1 MARKINFRSRVA
13 ESLEAGDAST
23 FQTLIKNRLTSKL
36 NEQKIDI
43 ISEIVSDKD
52 AESQIVNQLAATAS
66 SFGGN
71 DVVYDMGVMDISFD
85 NAEAVKHF
93 TEQLDGVEGVDY
105 YEINGPKISGSED
118 HTGATDLEYQGNR
131 EVYEVVIYLDL
142 DGVSLPTDVEG
153 YMGELENFE
162 EACKGKKKKV
172 VSEKACEPSDE
183 EDDESSDE
191 EDSENDEEDEE
202 DDETS
207 DEEDLENM
215 KESLDFTTIVDN
227 VALQEFLT
235 IKTAHWNQALKK
247 DVVATQKVCPPGRT
261 GADCKTVLTAQQK
274 MELRKR
280 MSMHLKKM
288 SKARR
293 SKMASHAHST
303 QAFIKQHNL
312 MSKSAAK
319 AKM

>member
-1 MARKINFRSRVA
+1 MARKINFRTRVA

-71 DVVYDMGVMDISFD
+71 DAVYDMGVMDICFD

-93 TEQLDGVEGVDY
+93 TEQLDGVDGVDY
-105 YEINGPKISGSED
+105 YEINGPEISGNND
-118 HTGATDLEYQGNR
+118 TGGSDLEYQGNK

-142 DGVSLPTDVEG
+142 DGVSLPSDVEG
-153 YMGELENFE
+153 YMGELENLE
-162 EACKGKKKKV
+162 KACQSKKKKV
-172 VSEKACEPSDE
+172 VSEKSC
-183 EDDESSDE
+183 DD
-191 EDSENDEEDEE
+191 DEE
-202 DDETS
+202 DDETD
-207 DEEDLENM
+207 DEEDDETDDEEDDENM
-215 KESLDFTTIVDN
+215 KESLDFTTIVDR

-247 DVVATQKVCPPGRT
+247 DVIATQKVCPPGRT

-280 MSMHLKKM
+280 MAMHLKKM

-293 SKMASHAHST
+293 AKMASHASAT
-303 QAFIKQHNL
+303 KDFIKQHNL